1 MYNRKNEPDT
11 RTDKEKALEIIPVIV
26 GGIFLVLGLFINNF
40 TLKIVFFALA
50 AAVGVGAY
58 IVALVRELI
67 TRKRKKNGKK

>member
-11 RTDKEKALEIIPVIV
+11 RTDKEKALEIIPVIA
-26 GGIFLVLGLFINNF
+26 GGIFLVLGLFISNF

-58 IVALVRELI
+58 IVVLIREII